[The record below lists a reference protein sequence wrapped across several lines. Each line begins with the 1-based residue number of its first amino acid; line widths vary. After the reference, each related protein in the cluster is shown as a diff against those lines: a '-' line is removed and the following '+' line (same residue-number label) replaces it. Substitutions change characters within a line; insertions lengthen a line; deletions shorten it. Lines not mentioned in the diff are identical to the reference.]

1 MKSNFLSVAF
11 FLLIIGLGITI
22 SLTSCKRVT
31 LPKLT
36 TIEASNPTTTSA
48 SSGGNITDD
57 GNADVTAR
65 GVCWGTTTNPVVT
78 GSITSDGTGTGSFT
92 SSITDLTPN
101 TKYYVRAYATNSEG
115 TAYGNEVTFTTN
127 PVVGA
132 TVTTTKPATA
142 SITSSSAESGGN
154 VTADGGATVT
164 ERGICWATTASP
176 TTENNKIAAAA
187 AGTGTFTISI
197 TGLQPGTI
205 YHVRAYAINSSGTAY
220 GSDESFTTLAVKPT
234 VSTLAITVFTQTTAT
249 AGGNVTATGGADVTE
264 KGVCYGTAANP
275 SVTTGTKVA
284 ATTSGLGAF
293 TCNLTG
299 LTPGTLYHVRAYA
312 KNSVDYEYGS
322 DVTFTTS
329 PVLLP
334 SVTTATPS
342 SITTT
347 TAILGGEVTSTGGAP
362 ITARGVCYATSP
374 DPALPAA
381 LHTTLTGGVGTF
393 SSTVTGLSDGTVYYV
408 RAYATN
414 SMGTAY
420 GNQLQFPTNHESG
433 TLTDVEGNVYKTVK
447 IGNQWWMAEN
457 LKTIHYNDNT
467 PITLETDDVVW
478 STLTSA
484 AYCWYFN
491 DQATYKDIC
500 GALYN
505 WFTGNTGKLCP
516 VGWRIPS
523 DDDYKTLEMFLGM
536 TQAEADGVYW
546 RGSDQGSKLKTTT
559 GWSLDGNGTNSSG
572 FSAFPGGYRY
582 WEDGKFYGQGTIGS
596 WMTSTVHTDII
607 TVIYRNLNSS
617 NTNVWRNSIAKNA
630 GKSVRCIKN

>member
-1 MKSNFLSVAF
+1 MKNKFLFVAF
-11 FLLIIGLGITI
+11 FLLIIGLGIQF

-31 LPKLT
+31 LPTLT
-36 TIEASNPTTTSA
+36 TTDASNPTTTSA

-65 GVCWGTTTNPVVT
+65 GVCWGTTTKPVVT
-78 GSITSDGTGTGSFT
+78 GSKTSDGTGTGSFT
-92 SSITDLTPN
+92 SSLTGLEAN

-132 TVTTTKPATA
+132 SVTTTKPATA
-142 SITSSSAESGGN
+142 SITANSAVSGGD
-154 VTADGGATVT
+154 VTADGGAAVT
-164 ERGICWATTASP
+164 ERGICWATAADP
-176 TTENNKIAAAA
+176 TTTNNKVASGT
-187 AGTGTFTISI
+187 GTGTFTANI

-220 GSDESFTTLAVKPT
+220 GADEPFTTLAVKPT
-234 VSTLAITVFTQTTAT
+234 VSTAAITVFTQTTAI
-249 AGGNVTATGGADVTE
+249 AGGDVTATGGADVTE
-264 KGVCYGTAANP
+264 KGVCYGNAANP
-275 SVTTGTKVA
+275 TISTGIKVT
-284 ATTSGLGAF
+284 ATTTGLGAF

-299 LTPGTLYHVRAYA
+299 LSAGTLYHVRAYA
-312 KNSVDYEYGS
+312 KNSVDYQYGS

-329 PVLLP
+329 QVLAAT
-334 SVTTATPS
+334 VTTATPS
-342 SITTT
+342 SITST
-347 TAILGGEVTSTGGAP
+347 TAILGGEVTSNGGGT
-362 ITARGVCYATSP
+362 ISARGVCYATSP
-374 DPALPAA
+374 NPALPAA

-408 RAYATN
+408 RAYVTN
-414 SMGTAY
+414 SAGTAY
-420 GNQLQFPTNHESG
+420 GAQLEFPTNHESG
-433 TLTDVEGNVYKTVK
+433 TLTDVDGNVYSTVK

-484 AYCWYFN
+484 AYCWYSN
-491 DQATYKDIC
+491 DPVSYKDIC

-505 WFTGNTGKLCP
+505 WYTGNTGKLCP

-523 DDDYKTLEMFLGM
+523 DDNYKTLEMYIGM
-536 TQAEADGVYW
+536 TQADADGAYW
-546 RGSDQGSKLKTTT
+546 RGTDEGTKLKTTT
-559 GWSLDGNGTNSSG
+559 GWSLGGNGTNTSG

-596 WMTSTVHTDII
+596 WMTSSVHTDNI

-617 NTNVWRNSIAKNA
+617 YTTVWRNSIAKNA